1 MLKLIN
7 PYTETPSLLADEAF
21 LRIADLDEFVEKF
34 NKGEKFSNLEK
45 RAFIHSAKTRLINP
59 NEDGYHASS
68 ERFWIKMALLNVNKV
83 LYGIVY
89 EEDKTE
95 GDAYEDF
102 NYLTEIEKVNT
113 EIKEVKVNKVTR
125 KIDSYES
132 SNYHEI

>member
-1 MLKLIN
+1 MLKLVN
-7 PYTETPSLLADEAF
+7 PYEPNDVNDESV
-21 LRIADLDEFVEKF
+21 LRISDLNEFVEKF
-34 NKGEKFSNLEK
+34 NRGEKFSNLEK
-45 RAFIHSAKTRLINP
+45 RAFIHSANTRIIDP
-59 NEDGYHASS
+59 NEDGYHASK

-102 NYLTEIEKVNT
+102 IYLTEIEKVNT
-113 EIKEVKVNKVTR
+113 EIEEVKVNKITR
-125 KIDSYES
+125 KICSYES